1 LRLSLKLFK
10 IAHFAAAKETEI
22 VSAPIVPESDLALVL
37 VARKTTPAAALA
49 ALGIV
54 YGDLGTSPLY
64 ALQAV
69 VRTTGGHLSSEAALG
84 SLSLIF
90 WALIITISVKYCM
103 FVMRADNH
111 GEGGVLALMSMT
123 GANWSEGGRILII
136 MGLFGAA
143 LLYGDGIITPAIS
156 VLSALEGLNVA
167 TDVFKPHIV
176 LLAVAILFALFAI
189 QSRGTAQIAKASGP
203 VMLLWFAVIAAL
215 GVSGIARYP
224 AVIAAVDPRYGIA
237 LLTGHGW
244 SGIAVL
250 GGVFLAMTGA
260 EAMYADMGHIG
271 RNPIRTS
278 WYGIVLPALLLN
290 YAGQVALFL
299 DDPTTDGNPFFRL
312 APSWSIYP
320 LVGLATVATIIA
332 SQAIITGS
340 FSLTRQAMQLGWF
353 PGVRIRQTSSEE
365 YGQIYVPFVNWT
377 MMVLTVALTVSFGSS
392 DRLAGAYGTA
402 VSTTMLLTT
411 ALLYNVMRERWHWPA
426 GPALT
431 ASGLFLAVDFAF
443 FAANLFKI
451 REGGWI
457 PLTFGTLVFIVMV
470 SWHYGFEA
478 MRHRHTVLAEAPE
491 EFFGHLKASHVPRVP
506 GTAIFLTRLA
516 TTTPFL
522 IVEHVAQMKAL
533 YETAI
538 ALTVKFEDI
547 PRVAPRD
554 RIELT
559 KLAEGFWHIIV
570 HFGFVQVPDI
580 PAALRQAKDHG
591 CPIDLEDAIYFGAR
605 DAVVCS
611 KRRNWL
617 ARASLRLFTL
627 MFRNSVRAVDLFN
640 IPPKNFVEVG
650 RQIEI

>member
-1 LRLSLKLFK
+1 MPVD
-10 IAHFAAAKETEI
+10 I
-22 VSAPIVPESDLALVL
+22 VHVDDPVL
-37 VARKTTPAAALA
+37 TRVARKTTPAAALA

-64 ALQAV
+64 TLQAV
-69 VRTTGGHLSSEAALG
+69 VSATGGHFSPEAALG

-90 WALIITISVKYCM
+90 WALIITISVKYCL

-111 GEGGVLALMSMT
+111 GEGGILALMSMT
-123 GANWSEGGRILII
+123 GANWYEGRRILIV

-143 LLYGDGIITPAIS
+143 LIYGDGIITPAIS

-167 TDVFKPHIV
+167 TEVFKPHV
-176 LLAVAILFALFAI
+176 VSMAVAILLGVFAV
-189 QSRGTAQIAKASGP
+189 QSRGTAQIAKAFGP
-203 VMLLWFAVIAAL
+203 VMLLWFAIIAAL
-215 GVSGIARYP
+215 GVAGISRYP
-224 AVIAAVDPRYGIA
+224 EVIAAVDPRYGIA

-250 GGVFLAMTGA
+250 GGVFLAMTGG

-299 DDPTTDGNPFFRL
+299 GDPAMDGNPFFRL
-312 APSWSIYP
+312 APSWSVYP
-320 LVGLATVATIIA
+320 LVGLATIATIIA

-353 PGVRIRQTSSEE
+353 PGMRIRQTSSEE

-377 MMVLTVALTVSFGSS
+377 MMVLTIGLTVSFGSS

-426 GPALT
+426 GPALIT
-431 ASGLFLAVDFAF
+431 SGLFLAVDFAF

-451 REGGWI
+451 KEGGWI
-457 PLTFGTLVFIVMV
+457 PLAFGTLVFIIMV
-470 SWHYGFEA
+470 SWHFGFEA
-478 MRHRHTVLAEAPE
+478 MRHRHTVLTETPD
-491 EFFGHLKASHVPRVP
+491 EFFRRLKQDHVPRVP
-506 GTAIFLTRLA
+506 GTAVFLTRVA

-522 IVEHVAQMKAL
+522 IVEHVAQMRAM

-538 ALTVKFEDI
+538 ALTVKFDYI

-554 RIELT
+554 RIELA
-559 KLAEGFWHIIV
+559 KLADGFWHITV
-570 HFGFVQVPDI
+570 HFGFVQIPDI
-580 PAALRQAKDHG
+580 PAALRQAKDRG
-591 CPIDLEDAIYFGAR
+591 CPINLEDAIYFGAR

-611 KRRNWL
+611 KRRSWL
-617 ARASLRLFTL
+617 VRVGLRLFTL
-627 MFRNSVRAVDLFN
+627 MFRNSVRAVDLFK
-640 IPPKNFVEVG
+640 IPPEKFVEIG

>member
-1 LRLSLKLFK
+1 MT
-10 IAHFAAAKETEI
+10 ADI
-22 VSAPIVPESDLALVL
+22 VHADNPALARH
-37 VARKTTPAAALA
+37 ARKTTPAAALA

-64 ALQAV
+64 TLQAV
-69 VRTTGGHLSSEAALG
+69 LTATGGHFSPEAALG

-90 WALIITISVKYCM
+90 WALIITISIKYCL

-111 GEGGVLALMSMT
+111 GEGGILALMSMT
-123 GANWSEGGRILII
+123 GANWSEGRRILIV

-143 LLYGDGIITPAIS
+143 LIYGDGIITPAIS

-167 TDVFKPHIV
+167 TDVFKPHVVSI
-176 LLAVAILFALFAI
+176 AVAILFALFVI
-189 QSRGTAQIAKASGP
+189 QSRGTAQIAKAFGP
-203 VMLLWFAVIAAL
+203 VMLLWFVVIAAL
-215 GVSGIARYP
+215 GVAGISRYP

-250 GGVFLAMTGA
+250 GGVFLAMTGG

-278 WYGIVLPALLLN
+278 WYGLVLPALLLN
-290 YAGQVALFL
+290 YAGQVALYL
-299 DDPTTDGNPFFRL
+299 GDPAMDGNPFFRL

-320 LVGLATVATIIA
+320 LVGLATIATIIA

-353 PGVRIRQTSSEE
+353 PGVRIRQTSSDE

-411 ALLYNVMRERWHWPA
+411 ALLYNVMRERWRWPA
-426 GPALT
+426 ALALAT
-431 ASGLFLAVDFAF
+431 CGLFLAVDFAF
-443 FAANLFKI
+443 FSANLFKI
-451 REGGWI
+451 QEGGWI

-470 SWHYGFEA
+470 SWHFGFEA
-478 MRHRHTVLAEAPE
+478 MRHSHTVLTETPD
-491 EFFGHLKASHVPRVP
+491 EFFRRLKQSHVPRVP
-506 GTAIFLTRLA
+506 GTAIFLTRLT

-522 IVEHVAQMKAL
+522 IVEHVAQMRAL

-547 PRVAPRD
+547 PRVAPHD

-559 KLAEGFWHIIV
+559 KLAEGFWHITV

-580 PAALRQAKDHG
+580 PAALRQARDRG
-591 CPIDLEDAIYFGAR
+591 CPIDLEDAVYFGAR

-611 KRRNWL
+611 KRRRWL
-617 ARASLRLFTL
+617 VRASLRLFTL
-627 MFRNSVRAVDLFN
+627 MFRYSVRAVDLFN
-640 IPPKNFVEVG
+640 IPSERFVEVG

>member
-1 LRLSLKLFK
+1 VP
-10 IAHFAAAKETEI
+10 ADI
-22 VSAPIVPESDLALVL
+22 VHEDNSTLVR

-64 ALQAV
+64 TLQAV
-69 VRTTGGHLSSEAALG
+69 VGAAGGHLSPGEALG
-84 SLSLIF
+84 SVSLIF
-90 WALIITISVKYCM
+90 WALIITISVKYCL

-111 GEGGVLALMSMT
+111 GEGGILALMSMT
-123 GANWSEGGRILII
+123 GANWSEGRRILIV

-143 LLYGDGIITPAIS
+143 LIYGDGIITPAIS

-167 TDVFKPHIV
+167 TDLFKPHV
-176 LLAVAILFALFAI
+176 VSMAVAILFALFAI
-189 QSRGTAQIAKASGP
+189 QSRGTAQIAQAFGP

-215 GVSGIARYP
+215 GVVGISRYP
-224 AVIAAVDPRYGIA
+224 AVVAAADPRYGIA

-299 DDPTTDGNPFFRL
+299 DDPAMDRNPFFRL
-312 APSWSIYP
+312 APAWSIYP

-332 SQAIITGS
+332 SQAIVTGS

-353 PGVRIRQTSSEE
+353 PGVRIHQTSSEE

-377 MMVLTVALTVSFGSS
+377 MMVLTVALTVSFGRS

-411 ALLYNVMRERWHWPA
+411 ALLYNVMRERWRWPV

-431 ASGLFLAVDFAF
+431 AICLFLAVDFAF

-451 REGGWI
+451 QDGAWI

-470 SWHYGFEA
+470 SWHFGFEA
-478 MRHRHTVLAEAPE
+478 MRHRHTMLTETPD
-491 EFFGHLKASHVPRVP
+491 EFFRHVKESRVPRVP

-516 TTTPFL
+516 TTIPFL
-522 IVEHVAQMKAL
+522 IIEHVAQMRAL
-533 YETAI
+533 SETVI
-538 ALTVKFEDI
+538 ALTVKFEDT
-547 PRVAPRD
+547 PRVAPRE
-554 RIELT
+554 RIELA
-559 KLAEGFWHIIV
+559 KLAEGFWHITV

-580 PAALRQAKDHG
+580 PAALRQAKVCG
-591 CPIDLEDAIYFGAR
+591 CPIDLEDAIYFGGR
-605 DAVVCS
+605 DAVVCA
-611 KRRNWL
+611 KRRSWL
-617 ARASLRLFTL
+617 VRARLRLFTL

-640 IPPKNFVEVG
+640 IPPENFVEVG

>member
-1 LRLSLKLFK
+1 MP
-10 IAHFAAAKETEI
+10 ADI
-22 VSAPIVPESDLALVL
+22 VHEDNSALAR
-37 VARKTTPAAALA
+37 VARKTTPGAAVA

-64 ALQAV
+64 TLQAV
-69 VRTTGGHLSSEAALG
+69 AGATGGHFSREAALG

-90 WALIITISVKYCM
+90 WALIVSISVKYCL

-111 GEGGVLALMSMT
+111 GEGGILALMSMT
-123 GANWSEGGRILII
+123 GAHWSESRRILIV

-143 LLYGDGIITPAIS
+143 LIYGDGIITPAIS

-167 TDVFKPHIV
+167 TDAFKPHIV
-176 LLAVAILFALFAI
+176 SMAVAILFTLFAI
-189 QSRGTAQIAKASGP
+189 QSRGTAQIAKAFGP
-203 VMLLWFAVIAAL
+203 VMLLWFAAIAAL
-215 GVSGIARYP
+215 GVAGISRYP

-237 LLTGHGW
+237 LLMGHGW

-260 EAMYADMGHIG
+260 EAMYADMGHLG
-271 RNPIRTS
+271 RNPIRAS

-299 DDPTTDGNPFFRL
+299 DDPATDGNSFFRL

-320 LVGLATVATIIA
+320 LVGLATIATIIA

-377 MMVLTVALTVSFGSS
+377 MMVLTVALTISFGSS
-392 DRLAGAYGTA
+392 DRLAGAYGVA

-411 ALLYNVMRERWHWPA
+411 ALLYNVMR
-426 GPALT
+426 
-431 ASGLFLAVDFAF
+431 D
-443 FAANLFKI
+443 
-451 REGGWI
+451 
-457 PLTFGTLVFIVMV
+457 
-470 SWHYGFEA
+470 
-478 MRHRHTVLAEAPE
+478 RHSMLAERPD
-491 EFFGHLKASHVPRVP
+491 EFFRRLRESRVPRVP
-506 GTAIFLTRLA
+506 GTAIFLTRFV
-516 TTTPFL
+516 TTIPFL
-522 IVEHVAQMKAL
+522 ITEHVAQMRAL
-533 YETAI
+533 SETVI
-538 ALTVKFEDI
+538 ALTVKFEEI
-547 PRVAPRD
+547 PRVAPRE
-554 RIELT
+554 RIELA
-559 KLAEGFWHIIV
+559 KLAEGFWHITM

-580 PAALRQAKDHG
+580 PAALRQAKSRG
-591 CPIDLEDAIYFGAR
+591 CPIDLEDAIYFGGR

-611 KRRNWL
+611 KRRGWL
-617 ARASLRLFTL
+617 VRARLRLFTL

-640 IPPKNFVEVG
+640 IPAENFVEVG

>member
-1 LRLSLKLFK
+1 V
-10 IAHFAAAKETEI
+10 A
-22 VSAPIVPESDLALVL
+22 SDLIHKDNRAFEGA
-37 VARKTTPAAALA
+37 ARKTTPAAALA

-64 ALQAV
+64 TLQAV
-69 VRTTGGHLSSEAALG
+69 IGATGGNFSREVALG

-90 WALIITISVKYCM
+90 WALTITISIKYCL

-111 GEGGVLALMSMT
+111 GEGGILALMSIS
-123 GANWSEGGRILII
+123 GASWSKGRRVLIV

-143 LLYGDGIITPAIS
+143 LLYGDGIITPAVS

-167 TDVFKPHIV
+167 TAVFKPHV
-176 LLAVAILFALFAI
+176 VTMAVVILVALFAV

-215 GVSGIARYP
+215 GVAGICRHP
-224 AVIAAVDPRYGIA
+224 AVIAAIDPRYGIE
-237 LLTGHGW
+237 LLIRHGW
-244 SGIAVL
+244 SGIAIL
-250 GGVFLAMTGA
+250 GGVFLAMTGG
-260 EAMYADMGHIG
+260 EAMYADMGRIG
-271 RNPIRTS
+271 RNPIRAS
-278 WYGIVLPALLLN
+278 WYAIVLPALLLN
-290 YAGQVALFL
+290 YAGQIALFL
-299 DDPTTDGNPFFRL
+299 ADPATNGNPFFRL

-377 MMVLTVALTVSFGSS
+377 MMVLTVALTVSFASS

-411 ALLYNVMRERWHWPA
+411 ALLYNVMRWRWRWPA
-426 GPALT
+426 ALALI
-431 ASGLFLAVDFAF
+431 ASGVFLTVDFAF

-457 PLTFGTLVFIVMV
+457 PLTFGTAVFIVMV
-470 SWHYGFEA
+470 VWHFGFLA
-478 MRHRHTVLAEAPE
+478 MRRRHTLMAKTPE
-491 EFFGHLKASHVPRVP
+491 EVFRYLKEHKIPRVP
-506 GTAIFLTRLA
+506 GTAIFLTRFA
-516 TTTPFL
+516 SAIPFL
-522 IVEHVAQMKAL
+522 IIEHVAQMKSL
-533 YETAI
+533 YETVI

-547 PRVAPRD
+547 PRVAPGE
-554 RIELT
+554 RIELV
-559 KLAEGFWHIIV
+559 KLAEGFWHITV

-580 PAALRQAKDHG
+580 PAALRQAKDLG
-591 CPIDLEDAIYFGAR
+591 CPLDLNNAIYFGAR
-605 DAVVCS
+605 DNLVGS

-617 ARASLRLFTL
+617 LRAALRLFML

-640 IPPKNFVEVG
+640 LPPKAYVEVG
-650 RQIEI
+650 RQFEI

>member
-1 LRLSLKLFK
+1 MP
-10 IAHFAAAKETEI
+10 AAVVREDD
-22 VSAPIVPESDLALVL
+22 SALAR
-37 VARKTTPAAALA
+37 VARKTTPAAVLA

-64 ALQAV
+64 TLQAV
-69 VRTTGGHLSSEAALG
+69 VRTTGGHLSPETALG

-90 WALIITISVKYCM
+90 WALIITISVKYCL
-103 FVMRADNH
+103 FVMRADNQ
-111 GEGGVLALMSMT
+111 GEGGILALMSMT
-123 GANWSEGGRILII
+123 GANWTEGRRMLIV

-167 TDVFKPHIV
+167 TDVFKPHVVSI
-176 LLAVAILFALFAI
+176 AVAILFALFVI
-189 QSRGTAQIAKASGP
+189 QRRGTARIAKASGP

-215 GVSGIARYP
+215 GVAGISRYP
-224 AVIAAVDPRYGIA
+224 AVIAAVDPHYGIA

-250 GGVFLAMTGA
+250 GGVFLAMTGG
-260 EAMYADMGHIG
+260 EAMYADMGPIG
-271 RNPIRTS
+271 RNPIRAS

-299 DDPTTDGNPFFRL
+299 DDPAMDGNPFFRL

-340 FSLTRQAMQLGWF
+340 FSLTRQAMLLGWF

-377 MMVLTVALTVSFGSS
+377 MMVLTIALTIIFGNSY
-392 DRLAGAYGTA
+392 RLAGAYGTA
-402 VSTTMLLTT
+402 VSTTMILTT
-411 ALLYNVMRERWHWPA
+411 ALLYNVMRKRWRWPL

-431 ASGLFLAVDFAF
+431 ASGLFLAVDFTF

-470 SWHYGFEA
+470 SWHFGFEA
-478 MRHRHTVLAEAPE
+478 MRQRHAVLTETPE
-491 EFFGHLKASHVPRVP
+491 EFFRRLKESRVPRVP

-516 TTTPFL
+516 TTISFL
-522 IVEHVAQMKAL
+522 IIEHVAQMRAL
-533 YETAI
+533 SETVI
-538 ALTVKFEDI
+538 ALTVQFEDI
-547 PRVAPRD
+547 PRVPPRD
-554 RIELT
+554 RIELV
-559 KLAEGFWHIIV
+559 KLTEGFWHIIV
-570 HFGFVQVPDI
+570 HFGFVQIPDI
-580 PAALRQAKDHG
+580 PAALRQAKDRG
-591 CPIDLEDAIYFGAR
+591 CPIELEDAIYFGGR
-605 DAVVCS
+605 DAVLCS
-611 KRRNWL
+611 KRRSWL
-617 ARASLRLFTL
+617 VRASLRLFTL

-640 IPPKNFVEVG
+640 LPPENFVEVG